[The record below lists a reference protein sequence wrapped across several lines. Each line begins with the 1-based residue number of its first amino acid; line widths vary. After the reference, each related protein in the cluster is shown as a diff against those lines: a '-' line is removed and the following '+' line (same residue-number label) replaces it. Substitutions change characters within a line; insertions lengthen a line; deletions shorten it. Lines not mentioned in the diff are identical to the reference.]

1 MRSSKNKTF
10 PIISTFEN
18 GNLLLLIISY
28 LNLKD
33 FSNLL
38 QVNKYFYKLSN
49 HLQNKWRDGC
59 INYFSFSI
67 ENSSISLITPT
78 DWKKLLKKKI

>member
-1 MRSSKNKTF
+1 MRSSKIKTF
-10 PIISTFEN
+10 PITSTFEN
-18 GNLLLLIISY
+18 GNLVLLIISY

-59 INYFSFSI
+59 INFFNFSI
-67 ENSSISLITPT
+67 ENTSISLIT
-78 DWKKLLKKKI
+78 